1 MNAKRFSLRPLW
13 ILGAAVLALWGSGL
27 PTAKAADQPNVLVMG
42 EDADEDTVPRHSRI
56 FNRVN
61 DALRSRMMELGF
73 RVYNETAM
81 TMNITN
87 PGRVRRTDAE
97 LISVAQNITAAPID
111 VISTFQ
117 IYASAQDNSYSDIK
131 QLRLRIVGRM
141 LQVQTGRD
149 LGNFEV
155 AVGPRGLKPLPPGC
169 NPDCVLERVGDEAK
183 IIANEVGIVL
193 ARKLDEMSPS
203 ARKSGEVI
211 TAPAPVASAR
221 APAPTQAVPAGPVAE
236 QPSSKGC
243 TGLSGAYTLVFN
255 GYEGDDLRQIEQIL
269 VALSGYEHHRPI
281 RSQSRHIEYWYETCS
296 DSARLERNLRSMID
310 QMPGQNRVA
319 LSGNRFEI
327 ERIAAAGKR

>member
-1 MNAKRFSLRPLW
+1 MITLVLKPRAFLT
-13 ILGAAVLALWGSGL
+13 IGAVLLALSGIS
-27 PTAKAADQPNVLVMG
+27 AHVAEAADQPNVMIMG

-61 DALRSRMMELGF
+61 DALRTRMMELGF
-73 RVYNETAM
+73 KVYNETAT

-117 IYASAQDNSYSDIK
+117 IYASAQDNAYSDIK
-131 QLRLRIVGRM
+131 QMRIRIVGRM

-155 AVGPRGLKPLPPGC
+155 SVGPRGLKPLPPGC

-183 IIANEVGIVL
+183 IIANEVGTVL
-193 ARKLDEMSPS
+193 ARKLDELSPS

-211 TAPAPVASAR
+211 TAPAPVASV
-221 APAPTQAVPAGPVAE
+221 APPPVVDLTAP
-236 QPSSKGC
+236 KGGC
-243 TGLSGAYTLVFN
+243 SGLGSAYTVVFS
-255 GYEGDDLRQIEQIL
+255 GYESDDIRQIEQIL

-281 RSQSRHIEYWYETCS
+281 RTQNRHYEYWYETCS
-296 DSARLERNLRSMID
+296 DRARLERNIRSMID

-327 ERIAAAGKR
+327 ERIAAVGKR